1 MARSKPV
8 VVRKSPTRRSRSSS
22 SSSSRKRAR
31 TSNSPGYNKRLNQ
44 FWIQNAVKRAER
56 GRVPYD
62 HAFDT
67 PDYIKIKRSTLPGAG
82 EGAFVTH
89 AIVKGERLGQYLGN
103 LTDKPGDYVFDTKL
117 PLGAGTLQLD
127 GEDKATSNWTR
138 YINTGTWEGV
148 TTREPNIEFAY
159 GVTEVPF
166 EIDGEIREIQTAV
179 IFVRAMRDIEA
190 GEELFLSYGNDYF
203 KPPA

>member
-8 VVRKSPTRRSRSSS
+8 VVRRSPRKSRSSS
-22 SSSSRKRAR
+22 SHSSRKRAR
-31 TSNSPGYNKRLNQ
+31 TSPPKSPSQSPGYQSRLKAY
-44 FWIQNAVKRAER
+44 WTQNAAKRAER
-56 GRVPYD
+56 GNVPYD

-67 PDYIKIKRSTLPGAG
+67 PHFIKIKHSTLPGAG
-82 EGAFVTH
+82 EGAFAAQ
-89 AIVKGERLGQYLGN
+89 AIIKGERLGQYLGN

-148 TTREPNIEFAY
+148 TTREPNIEFVH
-159 GVTEVPF
+159 GVTDVPF
-166 EIDGEIREIQTAV
+166 EIDGEIIEMETAV
-179 IFVRAMRDIEA
+179 IFIRALRDIEP
-190 GEELFLSYGNDYF
+190 GEELFLSYGAEY
-203 KPPA
+203 